1 MISRIIDNDRHTL
14 ACGFEHDD
22 ERLWISPVMY
32 ARKFRDDGLLT
43 VFSFILGWGWDE
55 NDSFSL
61 LPHLTLKRKVF
72 GSMVDQN
79 VTFTWCGFAVVT
91 HICTETTPGGWRV
104 RSTIPHAD
112 LSDLDE
118 DEDEEAP
125 TELSDA

>member
-91 HICTETTPGGWRV
+91 HICTET
-104 RSTIPHAD
+104 IPHAD